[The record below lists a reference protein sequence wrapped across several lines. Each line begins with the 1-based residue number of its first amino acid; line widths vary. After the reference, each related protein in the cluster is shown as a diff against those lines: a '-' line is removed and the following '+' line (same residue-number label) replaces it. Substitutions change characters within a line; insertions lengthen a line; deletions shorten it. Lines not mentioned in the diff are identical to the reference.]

1 MNWVHKWGPLLY
13 TVGPLPNTCGPLP
26 VPTVTHVVHYRYLT
40 YCGSLPTVNQQIFI
54 VGSIS
59 VDICHKSLKK
69 MFIKSALLHYK
80 YITVPLQ
87 KIPLK
92 KVIIEKFKKSP
103 LYKKSYVNFF
113 KQNYYRYK
121 KTVFKKITDPYTYH
135 SIRAITNLTNWK
147 ANIFWCVHISFITDF
162 FYCRVRSRTGKKK
175 ITTLLWK

>member
-1 MNWVHKWGPLLY
+1 MWSITGTY
-13 TVGPLPNTCGPLP
+13 CNTCGPLP
-26 VPTVTHVVHYRYLT
+26 NILRLITYGKPANIYCRLNFRRYL
-40 YCGSLPTVNQQIFI
+40 SQVIKKIF
-54 VGSIS
+54 
-59 VDICHKSLKK
+59 
-69 MFIKSALLHYK
+69 FIKSALLHYK

-135 SIRAITNLTNWK
+135 SIRAITNLTN
-147 ANIFWCVHISFITDF
+147 
-162 FYCRVRSRTGKKK
+162 
-175 ITTLLWK
+175 